1 MRSVI
6 YSLLLAGSFILASAC
21 GVSETSTPTAT
32 IPSGQ
37 KTTATPSPTPTQLPH
52 TPSALEKVL
61 AMTPASFAEMPLE
74 FSDFAGTRTFRGYQ
88 GDSSYESLL
97 EFVAEGSP
105 LYAILAIPNRLWTGG
120 GEQIGLPK
128 TSYLAFDLGMWY
140 FTGFGLGSG
149 PYSNPTFFNMEGR
162 YQETQVVSKLREF
175 GYEELDH
182 QNISYYALHKDNEPT
197 LNYPLRTH
205 TLNRITLTD
214 DWFLAAAATDPIES
228 LIDTHQGR
236 GDSLLQSES
245 HRELAK
251 ALGKGLLTGAFRDAL
266 VIIDPG
272 SPSGFPSASLRIL
285 EKYIEGPDKWEALSP
300 YDLTLTGYRVR
311 DGVEEMVIALYYPDP
326 ASAQRDRIELE
337 HRWNTL
343 KVNFGASSRE
353 EGPLSQ
359 ACAPFTIRVIEE
371 QDYSILIG
379 TCPLKRGQFPDI
391 LLDQTYLWRGVPHWL
406 LYPNL
411 EELKSTLEAGQ

>member
-1 MRSVI
+1 MRSII

-21 GVSETSTPTAT
+21 GGAV
-32 IPSGQ
+32 
-37 KTTATPSPTPTQLPH
+37 SPTPTQTPR

-61 AMTPASFAEMPLE
+61 ALTPASFADMPLE
-74 FSDFAGTRTFRGYQ
+74 FSDFEGARTFLGYQ
-88 GDSSYESLL
+88 GDASYESLE
-97 EFVAEGSP
+97 EFMIEQVTEGRFS
-105 LYAILAIPNRLWTGG
+105 YTGLAIPNRLWTGG

-205 TLNRITLTD
+205 TLNRITLAD
-214 DWFLAAAATDPIES
+214 DWFLAAAATDLIES

-245 HRELAK
+245 HRGLAQ
-251 ALGKGLLTGAFRDAL
+251 ALGEGLLTGSFRNAL
-266 VIIDPG
+266 VIKDPG
-272 SPSGFPSASLRIL
+272 SPSGFASSSLRIY
-285 EKYIEGPDKWEALSP
+285 ERYTESPDKWEALSP

-311 DGVEEMVIALYYPDP
+311 DGVEEIVIALYYPDP

-343 KVNFGASSRE
+343 KVNFGASSLE

-391 LLDQTYLWRGVPHWL
+391 LLDQTYLWRAVPHWL
-406 LYPNL
+406 LYPDP